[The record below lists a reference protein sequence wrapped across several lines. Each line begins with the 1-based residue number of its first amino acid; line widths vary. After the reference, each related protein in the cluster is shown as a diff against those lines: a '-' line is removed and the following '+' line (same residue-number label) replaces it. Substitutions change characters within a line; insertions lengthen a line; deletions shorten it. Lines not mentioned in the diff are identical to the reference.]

1 MNEKYLSFLI
11 SELIFTIDDL
21 EINQRPKLA
30 KKYEETFGE
39 LEGIA
44 EELNLNIRILRR
56 KIELIETHTPQEVEK
71 IIKKEFKEEE
81 KSKEPQDVN
90 IKVSQKE
97 LDDIYR
103 EIINKV
109 SPVLYDFSREEFD
122 EIKKYYKN
130 KNLKKLKEIKK
141 DLPKLSIKLSE
152 EELEETREELEY
164 KMAYLLKEFPFNQME
179 LLENHDAVAYNL
191 KKLEQLCEDYKM
203 MYASL
208 QEEYN
213 LKAARFS
220 QNH

>member
-21 EINQRPKLA
+21 EINQ
-30 KKYEETFGE
+30 KKEITSKYNETFGE
-39 LEGIA
+39 LESIA

-56 KIELIETHTPQEVEK
+56 KIELINTNTSQEVEE

-81 KSKEPQDVN
+81 KSEEVQEIN
-90 IKVSQKE
+90 TKVDQKE

-103 EIINKV
+103 EIINRV
-109 SPVLYDFSREEFD
+109 SPVLYDYPDEDFDKIREH
-122 EIKKYYKN
+122 YKN
-130 KNLKKLKEIKK
+130 KDLESLRKIKK
-141 DLPKLSIKLSE
+141 ELPKLSLKLSE
-152 EELEETREELEY
+152 EELEETREDLEY
-164 KMAYLLKEFPFNQME
+164 KIAFILKEFPFNQME
-179 LLENHDAVAYNL
+179 LLENHDAVVYNL
-191 KKLEQLCEDYKM
+191 QKLEQLCEDYKM

-220 QNH
+220 Y

>member
-21 EINQRPKLA
+21 EINQKQEITS
-30 KKYEETFGE
+30 KYDETFGE
-39 LEGIA
+39 LESIA

-56 KIELIETHTPQEVEK
+56 KIELINTHTPQDVEE

-81 KSKEPQDVN
+81 KSEEVQEIN
-90 IKVSQKE
+90 TKVDKKE

-103 EIINKV
+103 EIINRV
-109 SPVLYDFSREEFD
+109 SPVLYDFSHEDFD
-122 EIKKYYKN
+122 KIKEHYKN
-130 KNLKKLKEIKK
+130 KDLESLRKIKK
-141 DLPKLSIKLSE
+141 ELPKLSLKLSE
-152 EELEETREELEY
+152 EELEETREDLEY
-164 KMAYLLKEFPFNQME
+164 KIAFILKEFPFNQME
-179 LLENHDAVAYNL
+179 LLENHDAVVYNL
-191 KKLEQLCEDYKM
+191 QKLEQLCEDYKM

-220 QNH
+220 Y